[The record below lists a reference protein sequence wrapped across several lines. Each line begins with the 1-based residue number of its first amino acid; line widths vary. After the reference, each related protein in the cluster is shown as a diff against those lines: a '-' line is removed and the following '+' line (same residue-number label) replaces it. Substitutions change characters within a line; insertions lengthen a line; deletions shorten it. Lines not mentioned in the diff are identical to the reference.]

1 MHKIIFSIFQILIL
15 LLITSCGDQGN
26 ISNIPNPTREPTKTF
41 YNKDFAFHF
50 GYQKGFNYSKLKVD
64 KDVKM
69 LLLDKSYAE
78 VDFYDMKKFNSWFSN
93 FKFNNGVMAID
104 QKENLD
110 CDNFALFYKSLFS
123 ISRYK
128 AGKAKE
134 PAVALV
140 IVEQKFPFGGIPS
153 GDLHMLNL
161 IFTNNGWYIF
171 EPQTGESII
180 LEDYVNQEFIKFI
193 II

>member
-1 MHKIIFSIFQILIL
+1 
-15 LLITSCGDQGN
+15 
-26 ISNIPNPTREPTKTF
+26 
-41 YNKDFAFHF
+41 
-50 GYQKGFNYSKLKVD
+50 
-64 KDVKM
+64 
-69 LLLDKSYAE
+69 
-78 VDFYDMKKFNSWFSN
+78 
-93 FKFNNGVMAID
+93 MAID